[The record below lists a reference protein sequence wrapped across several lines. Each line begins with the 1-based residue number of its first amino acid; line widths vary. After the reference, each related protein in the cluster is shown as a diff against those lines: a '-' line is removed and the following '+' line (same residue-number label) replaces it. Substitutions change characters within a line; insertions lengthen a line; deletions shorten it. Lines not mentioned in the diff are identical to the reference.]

1 MNKRNIIIAIIFA
14 VFSLITVNNA
24 TAQLNAVEISKP
36 EELMTVNLG
45 YSWLY
50 RTSIGYEIWA
60 TTDNR
65 FDEGF
70 NAIRLGTTKDECIQ
84 SLNDLLDMCVNQ
96 KSAVVKQGYYRELV
110 ITATTIFG
118 GKTLIFKESDN
129 AGDSWIS
136 ERQIKKVIKW
146 FEKNVE

>member
-24 TAQLNAVEISKP
+24 TAQLNAVEISNP
-36 EELMTVNLG
+36 EELMTINMA

-50 RTSIGYEIWA
+50 KTSIGYEIWA
-60 TTDNR
+60 TTDNQ

-96 KSAVVKQGYYRELV
+96 KSAVVKQGYNELM
-110 ITATTIFG
+110 IRSNTIFG
-118 GKTLIFKESDN
+118 GKTLIFQESDN

-146 FEKNVE
+146 FENNVE

>member
-14 VFSLITVNNA
+14 VFSLIIVNKA
-24 TAQLNAVEISKP
+24 MAQLNAVEISKP
-36 EELMTVNLG
+36 EELMTVNIS

-50 RTSIGYEIWA
+50 KTSVGYEIWA
-60 TTDNR
+60 MTDNQ

-96 KSAVVKQGYYRELV
+96 KSAVVKQGYNELV
-110 ITATTIFG
+110 ITANTIFG
-118 GKTLIFKESDN
+118 GKTLIFQESDN

>member
-1 MNKRNIIIAIIFA
+1 MNKRFFIIAIIFA

-24 TAQLNAVEISKP
+24 MAQLNAVEISKP

-50 RTSIGYEIWA
+50 KTSIGYEIWA
-60 TTDNR
+60 MTDNQ

-70 NAIRLGTTKDECIQ
+70 NAIRLGTTKEECVQ

-96 KSAVVKQGYYRELV
+96 TSAVVKQGSTELV
-110 ITATTIFG
+110 ITTTKIFG
-118 GKTLIFKESDN
+118 GKTLIFQESDN
-129 AGDSWIS
+129 VGDSWIS
-136 ERQIKKVIKW
+136 EKQIKKVIKW
-146 FEKNVE
+146 FENNVE

>member
-24 TAQLNAVEISKP
+24 MAQLNAIEISKP
-36 EELMTVNLG
+36 EQLMTVNLS

-50 RTSIGYEIWA
+50 KTSIGYEIWA
-60 TTDNR
+60 MTDNQ

-70 NAIRLGTTKDECIQ
+70 NAIRLGNTKDECIQ

-96 KSAVVKQGYYRELV
+96 KSAVVKQGYNELM
-110 ITATTIFG
+110 IRANTIFG
-118 GKTLIFKESDN
+118 GKTLIFQESDN

-146 FEKNVE
+146 FENNVE

>member
-1 MNKRNIIIAIIFA
+1 MNKRNIIIVIIFA

-36 EELMTVNLG
+36 EELMTINMA

-50 RTSIGYEIWA
+50 KTSIGYEIWA
-60 TTDNR
+60 TTDNQ

-96 KSAVVKQGYYRELV
+96 KSAVVKQGYDELM
-110 ITATTIFG
+110 IRANTIFG
-118 GKTLIFKESDN
+118 GKTLIFQESDN

-146 FEKNVE
+146 FENIAE

>member
-24 TAQLNAVEISKP
+24 TAQLNAIEISEP

-96 KSAVVKQGYYRELV
+96 KSAVVKQGHRELM

-118 GKTLIFKESDN
+118 GKTLIFQESRY

-146 FEKNVE
+146 FENNVE

>member
-24 TAQLNAVEISKP
+24 MAQLNAIEISKP
-36 EELMTVNLG
+36 EQLMTVNLS

-50 RTSIGYEIWA
+50 KTSIGYEIWA
-60 TTDNR
+60 MTDNQ

-96 KSAVVKQGYYRELV
+96 KSAVVKQGYNELM
-110 ITATTIFG
+110 IRYNTIFG
-118 GKTLIFKESDN
+118 GKTLIFQESDN

-146 FEKNVE
+146 FENNVE

>member
-36 EELMTVNLG
+36 EELMTVNTT

-50 RTSIGYEIWA
+50 KTSRGYEIWA
-60 TTDNR
+60 RTDNE

-70 NAIRLGTTKDECIQ
+70 NSINLGTTKDECLQ
-84 SLNDLLDMCVNQ
+84 SLDDLLDMCVNQ
-96 KSAVVKQGYYRELV
+96 KSAVVKQGRKELM
-110 ITATTIFG
+110 ITSTKVFG
-118 GKTLIFKESDN
+118 GKTLIFQESDMF
-129 AGDSWIS
+129 GDSWIS
-136 ERQIKKVIKW
+136 EKQIKKVITW
-146 FEKNVE
+146 FENNVE

>member
-14 VFSLITVNNA
+14 VFSLITVNKA
-24 TAQLNAVEISKP
+24 MAQLNAVEISKP
-36 EELMTVNLG
+36 EELMTVNIS

-50 RTSIGYEIWA
+50 KTSVGYEIWA
-60 TTDNR
+60 MTDNQ

-96 KSAVVKQGYYRELV
+96 KSAVVKQGYNELV
-110 ITATTIFG
+110 ITANTIFG
-118 GKTLIFKESDN
+118 GKTLIFQESDN

-146 FEKNVE
+146 FEKNFE